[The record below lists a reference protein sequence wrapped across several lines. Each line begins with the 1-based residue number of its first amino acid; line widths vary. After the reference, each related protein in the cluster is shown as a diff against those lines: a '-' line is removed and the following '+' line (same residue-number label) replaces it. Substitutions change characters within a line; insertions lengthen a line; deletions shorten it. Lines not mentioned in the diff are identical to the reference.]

1 MLPRRRLAP
10 VDGPRRHIVDELVV
24 LDIEPVLLTLHKE
37 RDLGPFKRSIS
48 VAERAG
54 PMLPGLRRLD
64 AFGVTNGAGV
74 LDLGAYP
81 LLVGVAQ
88 TAVRFFDAIGEGMN
102 VDASIL
108 ADGPPGSLCCCSSD
122 AA

>member
-1 MLPRRRLAP
+1 
-10 VDGPRRHIVDELVV
+10 
-24 LDIEPVLLTLHKE
+24 
-37 RDLGPFKRSIS
+37 
-48 VAERAG
+48 
-54 PMLPGLRRLD
+54 MLPGLRRLD

-108 ADGPPGSLCCCSSD
+108 ADGPPGSLD
-122 AA
+122 AKYRGGALAIVGAQQHADAGCESARD